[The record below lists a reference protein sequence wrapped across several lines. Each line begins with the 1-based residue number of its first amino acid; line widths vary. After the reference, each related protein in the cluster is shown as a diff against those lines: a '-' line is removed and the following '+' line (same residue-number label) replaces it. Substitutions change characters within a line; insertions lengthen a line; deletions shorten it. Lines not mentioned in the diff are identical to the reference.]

1 MGTNFKEISTGFF
14 VFMRCCS
21 TISEI
26 VFFKSIISLC
36 RVNVFCLLTLYCNDL
51 FQTMMI
57 TPKNHWA
64 GQNLRCK
71 YSCFRTV
78 GLSFTYRFGGY
89 KAKNHEAVDTSRMK
103 K

>member
-1 MGTNFKEISTGFF
+1 
-14 VFMRCCS
+14 
-21 TISEI
+21 
-26 VFFKSIISLC
+26 
-36 RVNVFCLLTLYCNDL
+36 
-51 FQTMMI
+51 MMI

-64 GQNLRCK
+64 GQNLRSK

>member
-1 MGTNFKEISTGFF
+1 MSKTVATPREE
-14 VFMRCCS
+14 
-21 TISEI
+21 SEFTATA
-26 VFFKSIISLC
+26 V
-36 RVNVFCLLTLYCNDL
+36 RVSRLSVWGNAILTLYCNDI

-57 TPKNHWA
+57 TPENHWA
-64 GQNLRCK
+64 GQNMRSQ

-89 KAKNHEAVDTSRMK
+89 KAKNREAVDTSRMK

>member
-1 MGTNFKEISTGFF
+1 
-14 VFMRCCS
+14 
-21 TISEI
+21 
-26 VFFKSIISLC
+26 
-36 RVNVFCLLTLYCNDL
+36 
-51 FQTMMI
+51 MMI

-64 GQNLRCK
+64 DQNLRCK

-89 KAKNHEAVDTSRMK
+89 KSKNREDVDTSRMK